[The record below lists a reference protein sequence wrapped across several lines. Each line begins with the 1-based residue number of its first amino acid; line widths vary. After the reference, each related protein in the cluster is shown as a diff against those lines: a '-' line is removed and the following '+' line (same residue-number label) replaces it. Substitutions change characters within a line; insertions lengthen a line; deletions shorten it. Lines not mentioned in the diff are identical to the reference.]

1 MLLASGLTVA
11 FLLAGLSAYR
21 WLRNDRGADVRATLK
36 TGVMMAAVLIPL
48 QIAAGDAHGLN
59 VLEHQP
65 AKLAAM
71 EGIWQTERG
80 VPAVLFGVPDPATRS
95 NRFEIAV
102 PKLASLYLT
111 HSFDGE
117 VKGLDQFDQH
127 PPVLPVFFAF
137 RLMVGVGLLMLA
149 VSWVSA
155 WRLRGNGSLPQ
166 WLARALVAMTFSGW
180 VAVVAGWYVTEIG
193 RQPWLVYGVLTT
205 AQAASSVPARM
216 IGSTLAMY
224 LALYAF
230 LIASYVGVV
239 FYLARKASGTIDP
252 TDADI
257 PGKRAAELSTSF
269 ASHA

>member
-1 MLLASGLTVA
+1 
-11 FLLAGLSAYR
+11 
-21 WLRNDRGADVRATLK
+21 
-36 TGVMMAAVLIPL
+36 
-48 QIAAGDAHGLN
+48 
-59 VLEHQP
+59 
-65 AKLAAM
+65 
-71 EGIWQTERG
+71 
-80 VPAVLFGVPDPATRS
+80 VLFGIPNAATRS

-111 HSFDGE
+111 HSLDGE
-117 VKGLDQFDQH
+117 VQGLDRFDQH
-127 PPVLPVFFAF
+127 PPVVPVFFAF

-149 VSWVSA
+149 VSWASA
-155 WRLRGNGSLPQ
+155 WRLRRGGELPR

-205 AQAASSVPARM
+205 AQAASTVPAQM

-230 LIASYVGVV
+230 LIASYIGVV
-239 FYLARKASGTIDP
+239 FYLARKAGGTIDP

-257 PGKRAAELSTSF
+257 PGKHSPQLSAPV